1 MGKIANVAIV
11 AMIVLALISAG
22 TVFAEETKPL
32 ETSDHTGNC
41 MDRSGKGWALLA
53 GSGKITFRG
62 KGLVVVLGD
71 NAQIETEGDGTVRR
85 IAPEMTVYRG
95 KGKISVRGEKLAVYI
110 RGEGH
115 LRACGRGFVDLGGR
129 GLSPLAAADLGEVDK
144 I

>member
-1 MGKIANVAIV
+1 M
-11 AMIVLALISAG
+11 AMMVLALFGAG
-22 TVFAEETKPL
+22 AVFAEETNAL
-32 ETSDHTGNC
+32 TADHAGNC

-53 GSGKITFRG
+53 GTGKMTFRG

-71 NAQIETEGDGTVRR
+71 HPHIETDGDGTVRR
-85 IAPEMTVYRG
+85 ITPEMAVYRG

-115 LRACGRGFVDLGGR
+115 LTACGRGFADMGSR
-129 GLSPLAAADLGEVDK
+129 GLSPVAATELGEADK

>member
-1 MGKIANVAIV
+1 MGKIANAAVM

-22 TVFAEETKPL
+22 TVFAEETNRL
-32 ETSDHTGNC
+32 EAADHAGNC

-53 GSGKITFRG
+53 GSGKMTFRG

-71 NAQIETEGDGTVRR
+71 EAHIETDGDGTMRR
-85 IAPEMTVYRG
+85 ITPEMTVYRG

-110 RGEGH
+110 RGEGR

-129 GLSPLAAADLGEVDK
+129 GLSPVSATDMGEIDK